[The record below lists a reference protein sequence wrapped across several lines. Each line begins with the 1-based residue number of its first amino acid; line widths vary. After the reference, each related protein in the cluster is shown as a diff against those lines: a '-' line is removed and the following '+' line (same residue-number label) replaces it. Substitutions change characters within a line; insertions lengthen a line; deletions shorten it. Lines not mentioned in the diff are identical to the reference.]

1 MLQGRTLQELAVEI
15 QRQQNAKQ
23 DYLAD
28 TSALSMVDGDEG
40 IKFQIEGMEPFGV
53 NDLAHSQ
60 IGQYLEIPAKYYE
73 RMRYSSPELLTENVN
88 HWLHKTE
95 TPERRMVRTLDGNV
109 RAFLSDRYRRIDNAD
124 VAETVLPI
132 IGRMDGAQ
140 VMSCEITERRMYIK
154 VVNPRIQTEVRVGDV
169 VQSGIIISN
178 SEVGLGSVSV
188 SPLIYRLA
196 CTNGM
201 VAQDTGVRKYHIGK
215 INSADFDMSIFR
227 DETIEAD
234 DRAFLLKVRDAVTAA
249 ADQTIFE
256 RIVGQMREATEA
268 KIPAITAPKVVEL
281 TSSRFGISIN
291 ENEGVLGH
299 LIDGGDLS
307 LYGMANAVTRYAQ
320 DVKSYDRSTEL
331 EATGYKILTM
341 APALWNSI
349 LSTARKEV

>member
-60 IGQYLEIPAKYYE
+60 IGQYLEIPAKYY
-73 RMRYSSPELLTENVN
+73 ENVN

-201 VAQDTGVRKYHIGK
+201 VAQDNGVRKYHIGK